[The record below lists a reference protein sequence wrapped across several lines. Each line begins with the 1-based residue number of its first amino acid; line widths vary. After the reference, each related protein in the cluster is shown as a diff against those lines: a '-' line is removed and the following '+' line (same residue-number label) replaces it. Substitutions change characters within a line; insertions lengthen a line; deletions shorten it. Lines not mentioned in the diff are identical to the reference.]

1 MATSFIKSFMEAVN
15 PAAAKAA
22 KKAQNPRDPRAEED
36 RQSRMASNALLDA
49 TSREALE
56 ERPAGT
62 EVVIIPQTDMGHL
75 DEVETVEI
83 PADQVA
89 PEDLPQRVIIRRRIP
104 IESDEED
111 VTDPDHLTTIDET
124 GSGTGD
130 IADDAK
136 FFQDAATE
144 YQLAYQELDKKYS
157 EQAVLVQEASE
168 ALRTSE
174 SHTKELRKELDALK
188 KDRDSDIQMAVG
200 GAVLQFEQRLS
211 EEQSRAQEQQTI
223 IAELQG
229 QIQALQ
235 ESITSQ
241 RDLPSV
247 PSEGVSQEG
256 NNLREGVFNYVPGTV
271 NTRRGAA
278 VYESPDQAYSFQKH
292 VRFGDRL
299 TKPDLESDA
308 AESGINPNVPATN
321 STQMPV
327 RSSTPYRGVSE
338 GPMNRTFDVSGISPN
353 QLGTAHDAA
362 TIAAEV
368 SAAAAAQASKEFR
381 RMREPKITKL
391 RGGYSADAELVFRSW
406 RADILA
412 NIHDRELDNKSAIQL
427 IKEQT
432 LDNARRE
439 VEFQLDLCGGVITYK
454 DLLKHLSVAFQGGD
468 DEANL
473 LAEFYSRAQKSKETE
488 EAFADELQILARKVI
503 IKKPDFRVN
512 LDTTLKQRYASQLLD
527 RNSASI
533 AKTLL
538 VQMSKC
544 SFTEFRNELARVLD
558 TRRKAIAKASLKPV
572 TTKSVEA
579 EEEEDQEADAPPSSI
594 KSSNKPSTSNI
605 KKDKKI
611 HAQSAQIKDLRQK
624 LDQAVA
630 ENSQIRELLSPATL
644 TTAFSNALS
653 ATKTRFTSQ
662 SGRRSTSQNSNQQ
675 YTPKPFLGKPRPSQ
689 LAAGKDG
696 NIDPDQSCRYCKDT
710 GHLLENCLRL
720 DARNKFIADQEKKQ
734 EEGLNL

>member
-15 PAAAKAA
+15 PAAARAA
-22 KKAQNPRDPRAEED
+22 KRTQDPQDPRVERE
-36 RQSRMASNALLDA
+36 RQPQAASNTLLDA
-49 TSREALE
+49 TFRETLE
-56 ERPAGT
+56 ERPAGP
-62 EVVIIPQTDMGHL
+62 EIVIIPPTEDMGAMANIN
-75 DEVETVEI
+75 TVEI
-83 PADQVA
+83 PADQFA
-89 PEDLPQRVIIRRRIP
+89 PEELPQRVIVNRRVP
-104 IESDEED
+104 IESDEES
-111 VTDPDHLTTIDET
+111 TIDPDILTTIDET

-130 IADDAK
+130 IVDDAK
-136 FFQDAATE
+136 LFQDAATE
-144 YQLAYQELDKKYS
+144 YQLAYQSLDKKYS
-157 EQAVLVQEASE
+157 EQAVLVHEASE
-168 ALRTSE
+168 ALKVSE
-174 SHTKELRKELDALK
+174 GRTKELQQELDALK
-188 KDRDSDIQMAVG
+188 KNRESDIQLAIG
-200 GAVLQFEQRLS
+200 GAVLQYEELLTT
-211 EEQSRAQEQQTI
+211 EQSRAQDQQAT

-229 QIQALQ
+229 QIKALQ
-235 ESITSQ
+235 ESLTSQ
-241 RDLPSV
+241 KDLPSV
-247 PSEGVSQEG
+247 PSEGLTQEG
-256 NNLREGVFNYVPGTV
+256 ENLREKVFNYVPGTV

-278 VYESPDQAYSFQKH
+278 VYDSPDQPYSFQKH
-292 VRFGDRL
+292 VRFGDRF
-299 TKPDLESDA
+299 KQPDLESGVE
-308 AESGINPNVPATN
+308 ESGITTKIPKVTTTQIPA
-321 STQMPV
+321 
-327 RSSTPYRGVSE
+327 RSSTPYRGASE
-338 GPMNRTFDVSGISPN
+338 GPMNRTFDVSGISPPN
-353 QLGTAHDAA
+353 LGAAHDAA

-412 NIHDRELDNKSAIQL
+412 NIRERELDNKSAIQL
-427 IKEQT
+427 IKEQM

-439 VEFQLDLCGGVITYK
+439 VEFQLDLCGGVITYE
-454 DLLKHLSVAFQGGD
+454 DLLKHLSIAFQGGD
-468 DEANL
+468 DEASL
-473 LAEFYSRAQKSKETE
+473 LAEFYSRVQKTKETE

-503 IKKPDFRVN
+503 VKKPDFRVN
-512 LDTTLKQRYASQLLD
+512 LDSTLKQRYASQLLD

-572 TTKSVEA
+572 STKAIEV
-579 EEEEDQEADAPPSSI
+579 EEDEEQDAPLPST
-594 KSSNKPSTSNI
+594 KSSNKPSTTI
-605 KKDKKI
+605 TKKDKKI

-630 ENSQIRELLSPATL
+630 ENSQVRELLSPATL

-662 SGRRSTSQNSNQQ
+662 AGSRTTNRNSSQQ
-675 YTPKPFLGKPRPSQ
+675 YTPKPFLGKPRPSE

-696 NIDPDQSCRYCKDT
+696 SLNPDQTCRYCKDT

-720 DARNKFIADQEKKQ
+720 DARNKFIEERERRQK
-734 EEGLNL
+734 EGLN